1 MALFLLTRGLMA
13 SVILQFILSAL
24 VIIIAG
30 SFLTKFADKISEK
43 TGWGR
48 MFVGGLL
55 LAGATSLPELM
66 VDLQAIRLD
75 LPDLA
80 VGDLLGSSLFNLLI
94 LAVLDFTFPSTFRHT
109 AFSPKFLHHT
119 LAAVLTIILTAI
131 VGIGIASRLETSFL
145 GISLFSWAVVI
156 VYLYGLRLIFLGR
169 PENVVSAPASES
181 EQAVPSV
188 SKYRPLVLAFS
199 GYLACAFVI
208 LLAAPYLVRA
218 ADEIA
223 KHSGLGHTFIGT
235 TLVALATSLPEL
247 VSTLAAFRM
256 GAPDLALGN
265 IFGSNAFNMILFVP
279 LDFMYPNVLF
289 SSVKIIHVVTAL
301 SVVAATGIAI
311 MGQLYRKK
319 ERSRFT
325 EPSSETVVLVIGLSL
340 FLLYGL
346 KSN

>member
-1 MALFLLTRGLMA
+1 MAF
-13 SVILQFILSAL
+13 VIFQFILSAL
-24 VIIIAG
+24 VIILAG
-30 SFLTKFADKISEK
+30 SFLTKFADKISEA

-48 MFVGGLL
+48 VFVGGLL

-66 VDLQAIRLD
+66 VDLQAVQLD

-94 LAVLDFTFPSTFRHT
+94 LAVLDFAYPSAFRHT
-109 AFSPKFLHHT
+109 AFSPKFLHHS

-131 VGIGIASRLETSFL
+131 VGIGIVSRLDTSFL
-145 GISLFSWAVVI
+145 GVSLFSWAVVI
-156 VYLYGLRLIFLGR
+156 VYFYGLRLIFLEGNEKISQTVA
-169 PENVVSAPASES
+169 PEPEKPIVSI
-181 EQAVPSV
+181 
-188 SKYRPLVLAFS
+188 SKYRALIFAFS
-199 GYLACAFVI
+199 GYIACALVI
-208 LLAAPYLVRA
+208 LVAAPFLVRA

-279 LDFMYPNVLF
+279 LDIMYPKILF
-289 SSVKIIHVVTAL
+289 SSVRTMHAVTAL
-301 SVVAATGIAI
+301 SVVTATGIAV

-319 ERSRFT
+319 ERSRFA
-325 EPSSETVVLVIGLSL
+325 EPSSEMVVVVILL
-340 FLLYGL
+340 FLTLLYWL
-346 KSN
+346 KST

>member
-1 MALFLLTRGLMA
+1 MA
-13 SVILQFILSAL
+13 SVIFQFILSTL
-24 VIIIAG
+24 IIIIAG
-30 SFLTKFADKISEK
+30 SFLTKFSDKISEA

-66 VDLQAIRLD
+66 VDLQAVQLD
-75 LPDLA
+75 LPNLA

-94 LAVLDFTFPSTFRHT
+94 LAVLDFAFPSTFRHT
-109 AFSPKFLHHT
+109 AFSPKFLHHS

-145 GISLFSWAVVI
+145 GISVFSWAAVVA
-156 VYLYGLRLIFLGR
+156 YLYGLRLIFLER
-169 PENVVSAPASES
+169 NEYSAQTVITQPERELPIA
-181 EQAVPSV
+181 
-188 SKYRPLVLAFS
+188 SKYRPLIRAFS
-199 GYLACAFVI
+199 GYLSSALVI
-208 LLAAPYLVRA
+208 VLAAPYLVHA
-218 ADEIA
+218 ADQIA

-265 IFGSNAFNMILFVP
+265 IFGSNAFNMILFAP
-279 LDFMYPNVLF
+279 LDFVYPKDLF
-289 SSVKIIHVVTAL
+289 GSVRNIHAVTAL
-301 SVVAATGIAI
+301 CVVAATSIAV

-319 ERSRFT
+319 ERSRFA
-325 EPSSETVVLVIGLSL
+325 EPSSETVVVVIVL
-340 FLLYGL
+340 FLVLLYWL
-346 KSN
+346 K

>member
-1 MALFLLTRGLMA
+1 MAFA
-13 SVILQFILSAL
+13 ILQFILSAL
-24 VIIIAG
+24 IIVVSG
-30 SFLTKFADKISEK
+30 SFLTKFADKISEV

-48 MFVGGLL
+48 MFVGSLL

-66 VDLQAIRLD
+66 VDLKAVQLD

-94 LAVLDFTFPSTFRHT
+94 LAVLDFAFPSAFRHT
-109 AFSPKFLHHT
+109 AFSPKFLHHS

-131 VGIGIASRLETSFL
+131 VGIGIASRIEVSFL
-145 GISLFSWAVVI
+145 GVSLFSWAVI
-156 VYLYGLRLIFLGR
+156 TVYLQGLRLIFIEGN
-169 PENVVSAPASES
+169 ESSTHAVVT
-181 EQAVPSV
+181 SV
-188 SKYRPLVLAFS
+188 QSPLSISKSRPLVVAFS
-199 GYLACAFVI
+199 GYAASAFAI

-223 KHSGLGHTFIGT
+223 THSGLGHTFIGT

-247 VSTLAAFRM
+247 VSTIAAFRM

-279 LDFMYPNVLF
+279 LDFIYPKVLF
-289 SSVKIIHVVTAL
+289 TSVRSIHAVTAL
-301 SVVAATGIAI
+301 SIVAATGTAV

-319 ERSRFT
+319 ERSRFA
-325 EPSSETVVLVIGLSL
+325 EPSSETVVAVIVLFL

-346 KSN
+346 KS

>member
-1 MALFLLTRGLMA
+1 MAF
-13 SVILQFILSAL
+13 VIFQFILSAL

-30 SFLTKFADKISEK
+30 SFLTKFADKISEA

-66 VDLQAIRLD
+66 VDLQAVQLD

-94 LAVLDFTFPSTFRHT
+94 LAVLDFAFPSAFRRT
-109 AFSPKFLHHT
+109 AFSPKFLHHS
-119 LAAVLTIILTAI
+119 LAAVLTIVLTSI
-131 VGIGIASRLETSFL
+131 VGIGIASRLETSFF
-145 GISLFSWAVVI
+145 GVNLFSWAVVI
-156 VYLYGLRLIFLGR
+156 VYLYGLRLIFLEGN
-169 PENVVSAPASES
+169 ENSVHAVASEP
-181 EQAVPSV
+181 EQALSGI
-188 SKYRPLVLAFS
+188 SKYRPLILAFS
-199 GYLACAFVI
+199 GYIASAFVI
-208 LLAAPYLVRA
+208 LVVAPYLVRA

-223 KHSGLGHTFIGT
+223 RHTGLGHTFIGT

-247 VSTLAAFRM
+247 VSTLVAFRM

-279 LDFMYPNVLF
+279 LDFMYPKVLF
-289 SSVKIIHVVTAL
+289 SSVRSIHAVTAL
-301 SVVAATGIAI
+301 SVVAATGIAV

-319 ERSRFT
+319 ERSRFA
-325 EPSSETVVLVIGLSL
+325 EPSSETVVVVIMLFL
-340 FLLYGL
+340 FLLYWL
-346 KSN
+346 KSA

>member
-1 MALFLLTRGLMA
+1 MAF
-13 SVILQFILSAL
+13 VIFQFILSAL
-24 VIIIAG
+24 VIIFAG
-30 SFLTKFADKISEK
+30 FFLTKFADKISEA

-66 VDLQAIRLD
+66 VDLKAVELD

-94 LAVLDFTFPSTFRHT
+94 LATLDFAYPSAFRHT
-109 AFSPKFLHHT
+109 AFSPKFLHHS

-131 VGIGIASRLETSFL
+131 VGIGIVSKLETSFL
-145 GISLFSWAVVI
+145 GVSLFSWAVVI
-156 VYLYGLRLIFLGR
+156 VYLYGLRLIFLEGN
-169 PENVVSAPASES
+169 ESAGQPVASEP
-181 EQAVPSV
+181 EQAMPGA
-188 SKYRPLVLAFS
+188 SKYRPLIIAFS
-199 GYLACAFVI
+199 GYIASAFVI

-279 LDFMYPNVLF
+279 LDFMYPKALF
-289 SSVKIIHVVTAL
+289 SSVRSIHAVTAL
-301 SVVAATGIAI
+301 SVVAATGIAV

-319 ERSRFT
+319 ERSRFA
-325 EPSSETVVLVIGLSL
+325 EPSSETVVVVIVLFL
-340 FLLYGL
+340 FLLYWL
-346 KSN
+346 K